1 MNKKFY
7 KQTVQ
12 SSSSEVTFFVGN
24 PCIYSPTLLF
34 IHFKFEN
41 HFNDNITQETH
52 CPLDERY
59 TKHNKTLYE
68 QYKKKINTNCKKKR
82 DLIHK
87 VYNIQIK
94 HLI

>member
-1 MNKKFY
+1 M
-7 KQTVQ
+7 
-12 SSSSEVTFFVGN
+12 GN
-24 PCIYSPTLLF
+24 PCIYSPTFLF
-34 IHFKFEN
+34 IHLKFER
-41 HFNDNITQETH
+41 HFNNNITQETH

-59 TKHNKTLYE
+59 TKHNKTLYG
-68 QYKKKINTNCKKKR
+68 QYKKKSTQTVKKKR